1 MKKKAHSI
9 DILFMLVLFS
19 VFAVMSV
26 MLILIGS
33 NVYGKIIASQDKN
46 GNNQTILSYITN
58 KVRVCQLDNGIF
70 VEEKDGTKVLVV
82 KTAVE
87 NEVYEMLIYE
97 VDGKLKE
104 ATISEGDDYT
114 LDFGDVLAE
123 VSDFDIS
130 MDNLTG
136 LLTIT
141 VGSEGNIRSVDV
153 YTGIR

>member
-58 KVRVCQLDNGIF
+58 KVRACQLDNGIF